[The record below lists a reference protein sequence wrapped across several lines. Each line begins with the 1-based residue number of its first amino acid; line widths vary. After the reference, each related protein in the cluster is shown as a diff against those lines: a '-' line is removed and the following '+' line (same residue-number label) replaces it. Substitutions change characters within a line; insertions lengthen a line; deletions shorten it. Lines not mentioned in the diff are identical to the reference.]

1 MRKSITAVAALLLLS
16 ACSAQPAQSE
26 PASEPSAASQPTQEV
41 VSSAPPKAASEV
53 PPTNL
58 ELSPYDECVLEAAGL
73 AGEFHGVDPSE
84 MLDSE
89 EVRAA
94 CDENGPV
101 EQSAAPES
109 PANLDAL
116 YAECIESNATMVAD
130 MNGGTVDEWRDHPD
144 VVAICEGQ
152 VAFEEATQ

>member
-1 MRKSITAVAALLLLS
+1 MRKSITAIAALLLLS
-16 ACSAQPAQSE
+16 ACSSQPAPSE
-26 PASEPSAASQPTQEV
+26 PVSEPSAASQPTQEV

-58 ELSPYDECVLEAAGL
+58 ELSPYDECILEAAGL

-89 EVRAA
+89 EVLAA

-101 EQSAAPES
+101 ESPAE

-116 YAECIESNATMVAD
+116 YTECIESNATMVAD